1 MVELVRIPTT
11 ITQYHIPHS
20 IFNDTL
26 SQLRK
31 VGDDY
36 KEGIAYW
43 PGILD
48 KNEAIVTRVIFAD
61 NYPEFQNEEYF
72 ARVSLDT
79 VFKIGDEIHDK
90 NEILLAQI
98 HTHPREAF
106 HSYVDDTYPISHRI
120 GFVSIVI
127 PNFAQNVTLLS
138 ECTILE
144 YLGKARWNELL
155 PKEVASKFI
164 MEKILR

>member
-1 MVELVRIPTT
+1 MVKLARIPKT
-11 ITQYHIPHS
+11 ITQYHIPDL
-20 IFNDTL
+20 ILNDTL

-31 VGDDY
+31 VGDED

-43 PGILD
+43 SGILD
-48 KNEAIVTRVIFAD
+48 KNEAIITRAIFAN

-72 ARVSLDT
+72 ARISLDT
-79 VFKIGDEIHDK
+79 AFKIGEEIHDK
-90 NEILLAQI
+90 NEILFAQI

-106 HSYVDDTYPISHRI
+106 HSFVDDMYPISHRI

-144 YLGKARWNELL
+144 YFGKARWNELL
-155 PKEVASKFI
+155 PSEVANKFI
-164 MEKILR
+164 VGKISR